1 MPKVI
6 KAEWWLTSWFCETC
20 QTSIRKHHLAR
31 HKQSK
36 MHKRLEGEKYR
47 VLPSDIAFTAFLA
60 GVRGA
65 YMTGIEETIYH
76 NARREAA

>member
-1 MPKVI
+1 MSKNV
-6 KAEWWLTSWFCETC
+6 KAEWWLTSVDCDTC
-20 QTSIRKHHLAR
+20 LVTIRKHHIAR

-36 MHKRLEGEKYR
+36 MHKRLEGKKYR
-47 VLPSDIAFTAFLA
+47 ILPSDIAFTNFLA